1 MQPRAED
8 AFEAVSCIREFMR
21 MRDKEY
27 LQELFDNRNQLF
39 DNYELLE
46 YEGFRISS
54 GRVVFDPVQKPWW
67 NRSSFRSRFK
77 FENWCG
83 GRTLT
88 RRFRAV
94 TEG

>member
-8 AFEAVSCIREFMR
+8 AFEAVSYVREFMR

-46 YEGFRISS
+46 
-54 GRVVFDPVQKPWW
+54 
-67 NRSSFRSRFK
+67 
-77 FENWCG
+77 
-83 GRTLT
+83 
-88 RRFRAV
+88 
-94 TEG
+94 